1 MTPTLELLVDLLER
15 ESVTP
20 NDGGCQ
26 DVVAQRLSKLGFK
39 DERFD
44 FADTQNCWLKRGDTQ
59 PLFVF
64 LGHTDVVPTGALEAW
79 ASPPFTASIRDGR
92 VYGRGAADMKG
103 GIAAFVTAV
112 ERFVAA
118 YPAHK
123 GSIAVMLTSDEEGI
137 ATHGVVKVVEVLA
150 QRQEKIDWCLVGEP
164 SSHKKIGDV
173 IRVGRR
179 GSLSALLKVQG
190 IQGHVAYPE
199 LADNPI
205 HRFSA
210 ALHALTSEVWDNG
223 NAFFP
228 PTSLQVSNLNAGTGA
243 ENVIP
248 AELIALFNLRFSSE
262 LTAEIIQQRTRA
274 ILDNYDLNYE
284 LTWRLSGNPFLTAS
298 GALLDAVHY
307 AIKHV
312 TGIDTVDDTGG
323 GTSDGRFIAPTG
335 AQVVELG
342 ALNDSIHKVN
352 ENIGLDELDTLSQIY
367 ERLLITL
374 LVA

>member
-20 NDGGCQ
+20 NDSGCQ

-39 DERFD
+39 DERFNV
-44 FADTQNCWLKRGDTQ
+44 ADTQNCWLKRGENK

-64 LGHTDVVPTGALEAW
+64 LGHTDVVPTGSLAAW
-79 ASPPFTASIRDGR
+79 TSPPFTATIRDGR

-118 YPAHK
+118 YPEHK

-137 ATHGVVKVVEVLA
+137 ATHGVVKVVEVLE

-179 GSLSALLKVQG
+179 GSLSALLKIQG

-210 ALHALTSEVWDNG
+210 ALHALTTEVWDNG

-248 AELIALFNLRFSSE
+248 AELTALFNLRFSSE
-262 LTAEIIQQRTRA
+262 LTADIIKQRTRG
-274 ILDNYDLNYE
+274 ILDSYDLNYE

-298 GALLDAVHY
+298 GALLDATHH
-307 AIKHV
+307 AIKQV
-312 TGIDTVDDTGG
+312 TGIDTIDDTGG

-352 ENIGLDELDTLSQIY
+352 ENMGLDELDTLSQIY
-367 ERLLITL
+367 EQLLITL
-374 LVA
+374 LAA